1 MKLVDPVVA
10 PSVATAAL
18 APRLATLD
26 GMTIGLWSNTK
37 LNAKE
42 LLDACE
48 VELRR
53 RWKIAGTVRGYYH
66 AAKVLGPAEW
76 GEIDRCNAVILTHGD

>member
-1 MKLVDPVVA
+1 MKLVDPVVISDVDA
-10 PSVATAAL
+10 AAL
-18 APRLATLD
+18 APRLATFD

-48 VELRR
+48 TELRR
-53 RWKIAGTVRGYYH
+53 RWDIAGTVRGYYH